1 MEQDKEKRRLKIS
14 VIILSVVC
22 IFALGVVILIIH
34 NAGVVTKNAKTAHTF
49 YETVVI
55 EKPESIK
62 VNYYYGDGMQKEGF
76 ELDITDKELINELV
90 DSISNKELVNETKA
104 GLMLEIIG
112 NYEFD
117 FGNNIKVE
125 IGDFR
130 SGYVKIHDH
139 GKDFI
144 TQINVE
150 PFKKIESIV
159 NAKLTEDAK
168 IFNTDKI
175 TITNNEN
182 KQVNITRKTA
192 LEYFLKECKDIG
204 VKGVY
209 EDTDKKE
216 PNYMVNWNSTD
227 IPEEPKYKINFNNG
241 IEIWQYN
248 ESIKNVCIKD
258 EIKYRVYGVEALYKI
273 LEFAF
278 YDSEEK
284 NKMFSTDK
292 IIIESPSKVVEVTDK
307 DIIEKLT
314 TPIVYSDLQERD
326 YISERDI
333 TEEYNNAIK
342 IKINDYEVLV
352 SDKGGEVRM
361 GDRYIIYPDKTR
373 KMYFLLEDIEDYA
386 NELLYGSSILT

>member
-14 VIILSVVC
+14 IIVLLVVC
-22 IFALGVVILIIH
+22 IFALGVAILIMH
-34 NAGVVTKNAKTAHTF
+34 NANVIVNRPLV
-49 YETVVI
+49 YETVVV

-62 VNYYYGDGMQKEGF
+62 VNYYYGDVIATKEGF
-76 ELDITDKELINELV
+76 EIEITDEELINELV
-90 DSISNKELVNETKA
+90 DSISNKKLTNETKA
-104 GLMLEIIG
+104 GIMLYIDGKYEI
-112 NYEFD
+112 D
-117 FGNNIKVE
+117 FGYNIRIKM
-125 IGDFR
+125 DSFHN
-130 SGYVKIHDH
+130 GYINIHDND
-139 GKDFI
+139 KEFI
-144 TQINVE
+144 TKIDVK
-150 PFKKIESIV
+150 PLKKIESIV
-159 NAKLTEDAK
+159 DEKLTEDAK
-168 IFNTDKI
+168 MFNTDKI

-182 KQVNITRKTA
+182 KQVNIIRKTA
-192 LEYFLKECKDIG
+192 LKYFLKDCKDIG
-204 VKGVY
+204 VKGIY

-216 PNYMVNWNSTD
+216 PNYMVNWNGTD
-227 IPEEPKYKINFNNG
+227 IPEGPKYKINFNNG
-241 IEIWQYN
+241 IEIWQYDD
-248 ESIKNVCIKD
+248 STKNFCIKD
-258 EIKYRVYGVEALYKI
+258 GIKYKVYGVEELYYI
-273 LEFAF
+273 LELAF

-284 NKMFSTDK
+284 DRMFSTDK
-292 IIIESPSKVVEVTDK
+292 IIIESPSKLVEITDK

-386 NELLYGSSILT
+386 NELLYGSDILT

>member
-14 VIILSVVC
+14 IIVLLAVC
-22 IFALGVVILIIH
+22 IFALGVVILVIH
-34 NAGVVTKNAKTAHTF
+34 NANVIVNRALV

-55 EKPESIK
+55 EKPESIN

-76 ELDITDKELINELV
+76 ELKITDKELINELI

-104 GLMLEIIG
+104 GLKLDIIG
-112 NYEFD
+112 KYEFD

-130 SGYVKIHDH
+130 SGYIKIHDND
-139 GKDFI
+139 KEFI
-144 TQINVE
+144 TQIDVK
-150 PFKKIESIV
+150 PFKKIENIV
-159 NAKLTEDAK
+159 DEKLTEDAK
-168 IFNTDKI
+168 MFNTDKI
-175 TITNNEN
+175 TITNSES
-182 KQVNITRKTA
+182 KIVDITRRTA

-204 VKGVY
+204 IKGVY
-209 EDTDKKE
+209 EDKEE
-216 PNYMVNWNSTD
+216 PNHMVNWNNTD

-241 IEIWQYN
+241 VEIWQYN

-258 EIKYRVYGVEALYKI
+258 GVKYRVYGVEELYYI
-273 LEFAF
+273 LELAF

-284 NKMFSTDK
+284 DKMFSTDR
-292 IIIESPSKVVEVTDK
+292 IIIESPSKIVEITDK

-333 TEEYNNAIK
+333 TEEYKNAIK

-352 SDKGGEVRM
+352 SDKLGEARM

-373 KMYFLLEDIEDYA
+373 KMYWLLEDIENYA
-386 NELLYGSSILT
+386 NELLYGSE